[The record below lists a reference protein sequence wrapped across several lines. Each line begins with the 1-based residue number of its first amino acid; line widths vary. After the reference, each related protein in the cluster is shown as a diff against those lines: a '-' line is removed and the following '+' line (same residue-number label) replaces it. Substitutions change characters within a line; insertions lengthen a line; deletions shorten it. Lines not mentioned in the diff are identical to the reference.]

1 MDQLTKT
8 RNEFILGIS
17 LSELAFLYFM
27 LLLLIALFMQKDHI
41 REKESIKQQEE
52 LFLAMKQEDFDATTW
67 LVDMK
72 KLQKGNYELK
82 KELEKLKANIFEDEE
97 LEKFDQIFS
106 ELKLEGLDKEQFEA
120 KLNELKEFVE
130 EYKNLV
136 VENTAF
142 KNKIELAE
150 KRFGK
155 GWDYPPCFLNKNGTS
170 NEYIYEID
178 IYKTKWQVKRTT
190 PGSLLKAILHLVR
203 RFRRPLYPLYN

>member
-8 RNEFILGIS
+8 SNEFILGIS

-27 LLLLIALFMQKDHI
+27 LLLLIALFMLKDHI
-41 REKESIKQQEE
+41 REITEKKETIKQQEE
-52 LFLAMKQEDFDATTW
+52 LLLAMKQEDFDATTW
-67 LVDMK
+67 LVDAK
-72 KLQKGNYELK
+72 KFQKRKYELK
-82 KELEKLKANIFEDEE
+82 KEVEKLKANIFEDEE

-120 KLNELKEFVE
+120 KLNELKEFVD

-150 KRFGK
+150 KRFG
-155 GWDYPPCFLNKNGTS
+155 
-170 NEYIYEID
+170 
-178 IYKTKWQVKRTT
+178 
-190 PGSLLKAILHLVR
+190 
-203 RFRRPLYPLYN
+203 